1 MAEGNDLCS
10 LMESIR
16 LTNHQTDDERID
28 LLADALREKL
38 GVDMNKS
45 AYKQLAMQF
54 QQLHLEQNHRS
65 GSHEAETKKQTP
77 SRDVRGSIDNPSA
90 SPVVPLTTRAISNTD
105 GAFIMTNGTGRSPFK
120 ASTYNNS
127 NGITEN
133 LRSKS
138 PMHSVGKQSNVSPIN
153 TNGLHG
159 NKNVGEEQ
167 FSMNLGRRSPTI
179 VDPLSGEQSPKITRQ
194 APSRTASPRPG
205 LQELDDSRELRAA
218 SRSPHALQRSQLPE
232 STHLRDKTPVGDN
245 ATGTRTHGKPNSDDG
260 IDTSFQPPSRASS
273 PRPPSRT
280 SSPRP
285 GLQEESSPCEFRA
298 ASPARSP
305 HVTVRSET
313 GGFGASRSR
322 SRTPVGRRTEN
333 EEAMH
338 QPLTASCS
346 TTDTTDDVT
355 TVRPPIRAR
364 NRSESP
370 MRNHPDADPSPGA
383 SATNSEPNLWKTE
396 IRPEPAPLNM
406 PFPVFGSFSS
416 SMRETDLKTPKPS
429 FQTTNNAS
437 DINRPEA
444 TFKTGAGK
452 HRRKYSPETNVPEF
466 VNPFGA
472 SANGNQSFTFGTAK
486 PEQRN
491 ALPSASIFNLN
502 SETALPSGSS
512 ALPQVDFHLNLNSTR
527 NRKRLHKPSRQQKP
541 FTFGT
546 SQTFSIPTSTDDT
559 PLFQANHPTV
569 STPGANITFAS
580 AAAQAR
586 SPFLSPMDVDSPQ
599 NWNGIPQQPSPSDIS
614 MQQTPFTAKPTDSQP
629 IVFTLGSESG
639 KKRFQ
644 FRTAGSRRSSAR
656 TLRANSSKDDARNS
670 SLSASRDSTPSVEG
684 GPAEFDSPDEQTI
697 PELPTKS
704 SHYMSLIGVKR
715 ELGKSAYMSGD
726 YFASIR
732 LYTEAVKLYQE
743 ASFVLPND
751 VLAILLSNR
760 AACLLMIGAAHAA
773 VNDCDIA
780 LMSISSPAPHVPFS
794 SDSGLLLKIKVHI
807 RRARAL
813 LKRGECSLSID
824 AFQDAINTSEEASRF
839 SEKYHTS
846 SSHAQNLTLLKQ
858 MSTEAALGQ
867 TDVRRLDHLCEKISA
882 CISRTMTRSSDKNL
896 VIETLGHVNIALS
909 YATAS
914 EKLMGSKVNLLAFLK
929 RWREIAG
936 FCERLAANNAKLEC
950 IYEDNL
956 LPQNPFPNI
965 PPINILLPGFFGESR
980 EEDALTAELK
990 LSSRA
995 VAEAV
1000 LRMPSSVLPYYLRAL
1015 RLEERYPAADCA
1027 LRSMED
1033 SIRHTVCSRNSSVL
1047 QNLQSL
1053 LKTERSKLDRTKA
1066 FRERGDELFRAG
1078 DFEAAAIQ
1086 YASCLLIDKEDLPR
1100 GLHNGPSDDDA
1111 GGRLHAVLHC
1121 NRAACLMALNR
1132 FPEAI
1137 EDCTKAIRIHTRY
1150 MKAMLRRARC
1160 YMRLQRYQEAISE
1173 YKRYVDMVN
1182 EVRGKPISSTD
1193 FVTPCLFDGPRDVT
1207 ETDFT
1212 QVQKE
1217 LDDVYK
1223 AKRQADAAAREDAER
1238 RRDRTRWQDTFPAN
1252 GGARHWQHS
1261 GSNAQQRRDEWY
1273 QNDNSRRWDSFNS
1286 RGPRAGQS
1294 KGKPWQQ
1301 QGTPRD
1307 QNRHQNGRNQSNSSG
1322 TSSRPPPSPSHYQ
1335 VLNVNVN
1342 ASDDEIKK
1350 AFRKLALKY
1359 HPDKNSEEGA
1369 VEQFRRVKLAYE
1381 VLGDSASRRRYDA
1394 EQRLNRRF

>member
-1 MAEGNDLCS
+1 M
-10 LMESIR
+10 
-16 LTNHQTDDERID
+16 
-28 LLADALREKL
+28 
-38 GVDMNKS
+38 
-45 AYKQLAMQF
+45 
-54 QQLHLEQNHRS
+54 
-65 GSHEAETKKQTP
+65 
-77 SRDVRGSIDNPSA
+77 
-90 SPVVPLTTRAISNTD
+90 PL
-105 GAFIMTNGTGRSPFK
+105 
-120 ASTYNNS
+120 
-127 NGITEN
+127 
-133 LRSKS
+133 
-138 PMHSVGKQSNVSPIN
+138 
-153 TNGLHG
+153 
-159 NKNVGEEQ
+159 
-167 FSMNLGRRSPTI
+167 
-179 VDPLSGEQSPKITRQ
+179 
-194 APSRTASPRPG
+194 
-205 LQELDDSRELRAA
+205 
-218 SRSPHALQRSQLPE
+218 
-232 STHLRDKTPVGDN
+232 
-245 ATGTRTHGKPNSDDG
+245 
-260 IDTSFQPPSRASS
+260 
-273 PRPPSRT
+273 
-280 SSPRP
+280 
-285 GLQEESSPCEFRA
+285 
-298 ASPARSP
+298 
-305 HVTVRSET
+305 
-313 GGFGASRSR
+313 
-322 SRTPVGRRTEN
+322 
-333 EEAMH
+333 
-338 QPLTASCS
+338 
-346 TTDTTDDVT
+346 
-355 TVRPPIRAR
+355 
-364 NRSESP
+364 
-370 MRNHPDADPSPGA
+370 
-383 SATNSEPNLWKTE
+383 
-396 IRPEPAPLNM
+396 
-406 PFPVFGSFSS
+406 PVFGSFSS
-416 SMRETDLKTPKPS
+416 SVRETDLKTPRPA
-429 FQTTNNAS
+429 FQTTTNGS
-437 DINRPEA
+437 DLTKPEA
-444 TFKTGAGK
+444 TFKTGEGK

-472 SANGNQSFTFGTAK
+472 PANGSHVFTFGNDK

-491 ALPSASIFNLN
+491 AFPAISTFNLN
-502 SETALPSGSS
+502 SETTLPSRSS
-512 ALPQVDFHLNLNSTR
+512 TLPQVDFHLNLNSTR
-527 NRKRLHKPSRQQKP
+527 NRKRLHKPGRRQQKP
-541 FTFGT
+541 FTFGA
-546 SQTFSIPTSTDDT
+546 SESFSMPNGTDT
-559 PLFQANHPTV
+559 PVFQANAPAV
-569 STPGANITFAS
+569 ATPAANSTFAS

-586 SPFLSPMDVDSPQ
+586 SPFLSPMDVDSPE
-599 NWNGIPQQPSPSDIS
+599 NLNGVSQQPSPSDIS
-614 MQQTPFTAKPTDSQP
+614 MQQTPSSAKPTDSQP
-629 IVFTLGSESG
+629 IMFTLGSESG
-639 KKRFQ
+639 KKRNQ
-644 FRTAGSRRSSAR
+644 FRTAGSRRLSAR
-656 TLRANSSKDDARNS
+656 TSRASNMDDTKDSSLNSSRN
-670 SLSASRDSTPSVEG
+670 STPSVED
-684 GPAEFDSPDEQTI
+684 GPAGFTSVDTQTV
-697 PELPTKS
+697 PEVPTKS

-715 ELGKSAYMSGD
+715 ELGKSAYVSGD
-726 YFASIR
+726 YFTSIR

-743 ASFVLPND
+743 ASFVLPKD

-760 AACLLMIGAAHAA
+760 AAGLLMVGAAHAA

-780 LMSISSPAPHVPFS
+780 LMSISPPAPHVPFS
-794 SDSGLLLKIKVHI
+794 SDSGLLLKIKVHT

-813 LKRGECSLSID
+813 LKQGEYSLSID
-824 AFQDAINTSEEASRF
+824 AFQDAINISEEASRF
-839 SEKYHTS
+839 SEKYHSS

-867 TDVRRLDHLCEKISA
+867 TDARRLHHLCDKISS

-896 VIETLGHVNIALS
+896 VIETLGHINIALS

-914 EKLMGSKVNLLAFLK
+914 EKLIGSKVNLLAYLK

-936 FCERLAANNAKLEC
+936 FCERLAANNSKLEC

-956 LPQNPFPNI
+956 LPQNPFPGI
-965 PPINILLPGFFGESR
+965 PPINLLLPGFFGESR
-980 EEDALTAELK
+980 EEDALTADLK

-1027 LRSMED
+1027 LRSMDD
-1033 SIRHTVCSRNSSVL
+1033 SIRHGICSRNPCVL
-1047 QNLQSL
+1047 QSLQSL
-1053 LKTERSKLDRTKA
+1053 LKTERNKLDRTRA

-1100 GLHNGPSDDDA
+1100 GLDNGPSDDDA

-1207 ETDFT
+1207 EADFT

-1261 GSNAQQRRDEWY
+1261 AGSSAQQRRDEWY

-1286 RGPRAGQS
+1286 RGPRAGPS
-1294 KGKPWQQ
+1294 KGKAWQQ
-1301 QGTPRD
+1301 PGTPRD
-1307 QNRHQNGRNQSNSSG
+1307 QNRHQNGRNHSNSSG
-1322 TSSRPPPSPSHYQ
+1322 GNARPPPSPSHYQ

-1369 VEQFRRVKLAYE
+1369 AEQFRRVKLAYE

>member
-1 MAEGNDLCS
+1 M
-10 LMESIR
+10 
-16 LTNHQTDDERID
+16 
-28 LLADALREKL
+28 
-38 GVDMNKS
+38 
-45 AYKQLAMQF
+45 
-54 QQLHLEQNHRS
+54 
-65 GSHEAETKKQTP
+65 
-77 SRDVRGSIDNPSA
+77 
-90 SPVVPLTTRAISNTD
+90 
-105 GAFIMTNGTGRSPFK
+105 
-120 ASTYNNS
+120 
-127 NGITEN
+127 
-133 LRSKS
+133 
-138 PMHSVGKQSNVSPIN
+138 
-153 TNGLHG
+153 
-159 NKNVGEEQ
+159 
-167 FSMNLGRRSPTI
+167 
-179 VDPLSGEQSPKITRQ
+179 
-194 APSRTASPRPG
+194 
-205 LQELDDSRELRAA
+205 
-218 SRSPHALQRSQLPE
+218 
-232 STHLRDKTPVGDN
+232 
-245 ATGTRTHGKPNSDDG
+245 
-260 IDTSFQPPSRASS
+260 
-273 PRPPSRT
+273 
-280 SSPRP
+280 
-285 GLQEESSPCEFRA
+285 
-298 ASPARSP
+298 
-305 HVTVRSET
+305 
-313 GGFGASRSR
+313 
-322 SRTPVGRRTEN
+322 TPVGRRTEN
-333 EEAMH
+333 EEAMY
-338 QPLTASCS
+338 QPLTNDATNIMDDG
-346 TTDTTDDVT
+346 TTM
-355 TVRPPIRAR
+355 RPPTPAG
-364 NRSESP
+364 NLSESP
-370 MRNHPDADPSPGA
+370 IHTRPDSDPSPGA
-383 SATNSEPNLWKTE
+383 SATSFEPNQWKPDL
-396 IRPEPAPLNM
+396 RPQPDPPNM
-406 PFPVFGSFSS
+406 PLPVFGSFSPNV
-416 SMRETDLKTPKPS
+416 RETDLKTPGPANH
-429 FQTTNNAS
+429 TTTNAS
-437 DINRPEA
+437 DTDKPET

-452 HRRKYSPETNVPEF
+452 HRRKYSPESNVSEF

-472 SANGNQSFTFGTAK
+472 SANGSHAFTFGTATS
-486 PEQRN
+486 EQRN
-491 ALPSASIFNLN
+491 AFQAAPIFNLN
-502 SETALPSGSS
+502 SETALPSESS

-527 NRKRLHKPSRQQKP
+527 NRKRVHKPSRRQQKP
-541 FTFGT
+541 FTFGL
-546 SQTFSIPTSTDDT
+546 SETFSMPTGTQDT
-559 PLFQANHPTV
+559 PVFQANPPTV
-569 STPGANITFAS
+569 ATPAANNTFAS

-599 NWNGIPQQPSPSDIS
+599 NLNGIPQQPSPSDVS
-614 MQQTPFTAKPTDSQP
+614 MQQTPFSAKPTDSQP
-629 IVFTLGSESG
+629 IMFTLGSESG
-639 KKRFQ
+639 KKRGQ
-644 FRTAGSRRSSAR
+644 FRTAVSRRSSAR
-656 TLRANSSKDDARNS
+656 ASRANNLTDDTRDS
-670 SLSASRDSTPSVEG
+670 SLNSSRDSTSSVED
-684 GPAEFDSPDEQTI
+684 GPAGFGSADKQTP
-697 PELPTKS
+697 PEVPTKS

-726 YFASIR
+726 YFGSIR

-743 ASFVLPND
+743 ASFVLPKD
-751 VLAILLSNR
+751 ILAILLSNR
-760 AACLLMIGAAHAA
+760 AAGLLMVGAAHAA

-780 LMSISSPAPHVPFS
+780 LMSISPPVPHVPFS
-794 SDSGLLLKIKVHI
+794 SDSGLLLKIKVHT

-813 LKRGECSLSID
+813 LKQGECSLSLD

-839 SEKYHTS
+839 SEKHHTS
-846 SSHAQNLTLLKQ
+846 SSRAQNLTLLKQ

-867 TDVRRLDHLCEKISA
+867 TEAKRLDHLCDKISA
-882 CISRTMTRSSDKNL
+882 CISRTTMTRSSDKNL

-914 EKLMGSKVNLLAFLK
+914 EKLMGSKVNLLAYLK

-936 FCERLAANNAKLEC
+936 FCERLAATNAKLEC

-956 LPQNPFPNI
+956 LPQNPFPGI
-965 PPINILLPGFFGESR
+965 PPINVLLPGFFGESR
-980 EEDALTAELK
+980 EEDALTADLK
-990 LSSRA
+990 LSSKA

-1015 RLEERYPAADCA
+1015 RLEERYPSADCA
-1027 LRSMED
+1027 LRSMDD
-1033 SIRHTVCSRNSSVL
+1033 SIKHRVCSRNPSVL
-1047 QNLQSL
+1047 QSLQSL
-1053 LKTERSKLDRTKA
+1053 LISERSKLGRTRA

-1132 FPEAI
+1132 FSEAI
-1137 EDCTKAIRIHTRY
+1137 EDCTKALKIHTRY

-1193 FVTPCLFDGPRDVT
+1193 FVTPCLFDGPQDVT

-1238 RRDRTRWQDTFPAN
+1238 RRDRSRWQDTFPAN

-1261 GSNAQQRRDEWY
+1261 GSSAQQRRDEWY

-1286 RGPRAGQS
+1286 KGPRAGPN

-1307 QNRHQNGRNQSNSSG
+1307 QNRHQNGRNQFNSSG